1 MMRSITPILTATI
14 LLTLSACSQKPEYGT
29 EPAIFLPGTARQTWA
44 VAPAVNLSG
53 VTQVDPI
60 IQADLL
66 YAQLQQAAGLNVI
79 PVNRVV
85 EVYAALRIDQI
96 QSEEQAAIICN
107 MLGCDAICVPTI
119 TVYDPYDP
127 PKMGASLHLF
137 RKTNVLNVGVD
148 PRELVRQASPK
159 PNQPTPQRSNF
170 LQAVGMFDAANGS
183 TRAAALLY
191 AQGRNDPAGPYGA
204 KGYLIEMD
212 RYCGFVYHSLIE
224 ELLLK
229 PALADAR

>member
-1 MMRSITPILTATI
+1 MRSITPILAATI

-29 EPAIFLPGTARQTWA
+29 EPQIFLPGTARQTWA

-66 YAQLQQAAGLNVI
+66 YAQLQQTSGLNVI

-85 EVYAALRIDQI
+85 EVYAALHIDQI
-96 QSEEQAAIICN
+96 QSEEQAGIICN
-107 MLGCDAICVPTI
+107 MLGADGICVPTI

-127 PKMGASLHLF
+127 PKIGASLHLF
-137 RKTNVLNVGVD
+137 RKTNVLNVGID
-148 PRELVRQASPK
+148 PRELVRRASPN
-159 PNQPTPQRSNF
+159 PNEATPARSSF
-170 LQAVGMFDAANGS
+170 LQVVGMFDAANGS